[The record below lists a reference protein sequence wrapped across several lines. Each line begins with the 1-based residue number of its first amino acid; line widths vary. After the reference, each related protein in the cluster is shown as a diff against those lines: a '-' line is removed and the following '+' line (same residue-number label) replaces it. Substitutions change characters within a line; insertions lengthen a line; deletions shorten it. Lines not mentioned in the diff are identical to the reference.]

1 MKLTNQQIDALAQKF
16 CNDYL
21 QENLKVSKK
30 QEQKIKQSFKPFY
43 DKGVK
48 ILEANS
54 NILNSITLKMFTITS
69 ELKLSM
75 TFESF
80 TKNWSIK
87 SYIESKLKTK
97 KLDKSEI
104 RQDIILATIDN
115 SSIEE
120 IMKTLTKKYK

>member
-30 QEQKIKQSFKPFY
+30 QEKKIKQSFKPFY

>member
-54 NILNSITLKMFTITS
+54 DILNSITLKMFTITS

-80 TKNWSIK
+80 TKNWNIK
-87 SYIESKLKTK
+87 SYIESKVKTK

>member
-54 NILNSITLKMFTITS
+54 DILNSITLKMFTITS

>member
-30 QEQKIKQSFKPFY
+30 QEKKIKQSFKPFY

-80 TKNWSIK
+80 TKNWNIK
-87 SYIESKLKTK
+87 SYIESKVKTK

>member
-30 QEQKIKQSFKPFY
+30 QEKKIKQSFKPFY

-54 NILNSITLKMFTITS
+54 DILNSITLKMFTITS

-80 TKNWSIK
+80 TKNWNIK
-87 SYIESKLKTK
+87 SYIESKVKTK